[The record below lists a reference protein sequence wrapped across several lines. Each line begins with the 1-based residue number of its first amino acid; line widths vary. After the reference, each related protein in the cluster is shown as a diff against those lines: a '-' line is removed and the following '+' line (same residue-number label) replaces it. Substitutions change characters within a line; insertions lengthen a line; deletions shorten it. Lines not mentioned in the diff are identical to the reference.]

1 MTQTW
6 FYQQAFNAF
15 RQAFDLCL
23 EEIKAAEE
31 TIEGQENCPPV
42 KKAKFN
48 DKVTAAKLSSKNVFQ
63 LPKYVSKSAPSVT
76 AYDLRDTL
84 NRFRLVGP
92 LTPTILQQTLQV

>member
-1 MTQTW
+1 MSDQTW
-6 FYQQAFNAF
+6 FYQHAFNAF
-15 RQAFDLCL
+15 RQAFDLCP
-23 EEIKAAEE
+23 EE
-31 TIEGQENCPPV
+31 TIEGQENCPPL

-48 DKVTAAKLSSKNVFQ
+48 DKVTAAKLSSRNVFQ

-92 LTPTILQQTLQV
+92 LTPTILKQTLQV